1 MFGTDSIGVKQLV
14 KIALLALNSS
24 YIHTNLAVR
33 SIRDS
38 LTSAGYGAD
47 IFEYNIKDRRGAILS
62 ALYREAADIYGFSS
76 YIWNISQMLSIAD
89 DLKKLRPESTIVFG
103 GPEVSYNAEEL
114 LAKHSFIDH
123 IITGEGEYAFI
134 RLAESAGKSKL
145 PPVIDGGMCGSF
157 ESSGIH
163 YDADGHRPAGRILYY
178 ESSRGCPYK
187 CAYCLSSLTQR
198 IRAKPAEKTLRDL
211 LKFESLPYE
220 VNIVKFVDR
229 TFNADRERALAIWR
243 HLAESDNGTT
253 GFQFEITAELL
264 DEEQLQYLSSVRPG
278 LFQFEIGV
286 QSSFP
291 PALAAV
297 RRPCRL
303 DSLSHAVRRLGEA
316 GNIHRHLDLIAGL
329 PLEGFSDFR
338 RSFEFVFSLRPEQ
351 LQLGF
356 LKVLAGAPIAAEA
369 KRYGIL
375 FAPDPPYEVLAT
387 GALSHGELLRI
398 KRVEAAV
405 ELYYNSGRFDA
416 MLQFALPLFPT
427 AFSLFEAL
435 GDQLADGERH
445 DSGWYHT
452 AFLRAVSQRLGF
464 DCSALL
470 APRCRFDLAAVSKPN
485 TVPGWARVPY
495 PKERIAAL
503 CPNDR
508 PSADHFLGV
517 FPGGLCGRPE
527 PEVLVRFDYAR
538 RDLRG
543 RAAAHVLG
551 PFAP

>member
-1 MFGTDSIGVKQLV
+1 MKILLTSLNARYSHTALAARLIREALAREGVAAELLEATINTPSSFVAESIYL
-14 KIALLALNSS
+14 ASPDLLA
-24 YIHTNLAVR
+24 
-33 SIRDS
+33 
-38 LTSAGYGAD
+38 
-47 IFEYNIKDRRGAILS
+47 
-62 ALYREAADIYGFSS
+62 FSV
-76 YIWNISQMLSIAD
+76 YIWNAD
-89 DLKKLRPESTIVFG
+89 AVLRLIRRLRPVLPHALFVLG
-103 GPEVSYNAEEL
+103 GPEAEDRAEEL
-114 LAKHSFIDH
+114 LRSGAADLVLA
-123 IITGEGEYAFI
+123 GEGEANFPALV
-134 RLAESAGKSKL
+134 RA
-145 PPVIDGGMCGSF
+145 VQGGLSF
-157 ESSGIH
+157 ETIPGAFFLH
-163 YDADGHRPAGRILYY
+163 NGGVVQTPRAPFCDLGLLPLPYRPDEALEHRIVYY
-178 ESSRGCPYK
+178 EASRGCPYR
-187 CAYCLSSLTQR
+187 CSYCRSANDPPLRLRPLLMVFEDLS
-198 IRAKPAEKTLRDL
+198 AL
-211 LKFESLPYE
+211 LARRPMQ
-220 VNIVKFVDR
+220 VKFVDR

-375 FAPDPPYEVLAT
+375 FAPDPPYEVLVT